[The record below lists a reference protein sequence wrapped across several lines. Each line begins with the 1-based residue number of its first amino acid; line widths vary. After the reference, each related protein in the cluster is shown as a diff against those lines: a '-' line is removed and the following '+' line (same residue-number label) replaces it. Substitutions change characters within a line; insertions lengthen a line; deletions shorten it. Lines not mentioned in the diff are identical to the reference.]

1 MKKKKENNDTQG
13 LTAWVPDI
21 KINAS
26 NPFQN
31 DKLHRKVDIKTLT
44 KIVNAFK
51 GGAVISVNGVW
62 GSGKSIFLKLWKQF
76 LTNKHYPV
84 IYYNAWEDDIS
95 EEPLFSMIK
104 NLKSIA
110 NTEDGSLDKLVEKAG
125 KFLAG
130 ALFGAVKSVTGF
142 WGKVLGDSINGGIEQ
157 IEKDCI
163 DSLNS
168 KDSTSS
174 LLSDFKEALSDFV
187 TDVAS
192 KGYKIPVVYFVD
204 ELDRCN
210 PTFAVKV
217 LERIKHLFEVDNV
230 VFVLALDKEQFCHS
244 INGYFGSESF
254 NSEEYLKRFIDI
266 EYTLQPTMS
275 DDYCL
280 RIFKHFHLD
289 KTMNKKSVNR
299 FVSFTNTCCD
309 AFGLSCRQIEKAYS
323 LYTVAIYCIGNK
335 RYDFNLDLLF
345 YLAAIKI
352 RKPDLFYRIEKRNIN
367 EQELI
372 NDIERLYLEQDPD
385 NIDFLNYCFCDVLSL
400 LVSYYIEYRGLTY
413 SNETE
418 IDDIQ
423 FEFHLFTDSSLMDAI
438 RNHLKE
444 IYNMLPWTSGYLD
457 YYIEKLRMINS
468 FEREPELSAAEITY
482 EIRET
487 LKRLA
492 PMGKP
497 IERTKERPSHG
508 SLRVMPVGFEDCIP
522 VHKGA
527 EGEEDLGK
535 EKRLKSETERQTDEE
550 NS

>member
-1 MKKKKENNDTQG
+1 MNNKKEDNVTQG
-13 LTAWVPDI
+13 LTARIPEI

-31 DKLHRKVDIKTLT
+31 DKLHRKDDIKTLT
-44 KIVNAFK
+44 KIVNVFE

-76 LTNKHYPV
+76 LSNKHYPV

-110 NTEDGSLDKLVEKAG
+110 NTESSFDTLVEKAG
-125 KFLAG
+125 KFFAG

-142 WGKVLGDSINGGIEQ
+142 GGKVLSDSINGGIKQ
-157 IEKDCI
+157 VEKDCI

-187 TDVAS
+187 ADVAR
-192 KGYKIPVVYFVD
+192 KGYKIPLVYFVD

-254 NSEEYLKRFIDI
+254 DSEEYLKRFIDI
-266 EYTLQPTMS
+266 EYTLQATMS

-280 RIFKHFHLD
+280 RLFKHFHLD
-289 KTMNKKSVNR
+289 KTMNKRTSKR
-299 FVSFTNTCCD
+299 FVSFTNSCCD
-309 AFGLSCRQIEKAYS
+309 AFGLSCRQIEKVFS
-323 LYTVAIYCIGNK
+323 LYAVAIYCIGNK
-335 RYDFNLDLLF
+335 QYDFNLDLLF

-352 RKPDLFYRIEKRNIN
+352 RKPDLFYRIQKRNII

-372 NDIERLYLEQDPD
+372 NEIERLYIEQDPD
-385 NIDFLNYCFCDVLSL
+385 NKDFLNYCFCDVFSL
-400 LVSYYIEYRGLTY
+400 LVSYYIEFRGLSY
-413 SNETE
+413 YKEIK

-423 FEFHLFTDSSLMDAI
+423 FKFNIFTDNSIIDAI

-444 IYNMLPWTSGYLD
+444 KNNEPGTSEQLYS
-457 YYIEKLRMINS
+457 YIEKLRMINS
-468 FEREPELSAAEITY
+468 FERKPELSEEEIAY
-482 EIRET
+482 QIRET

-492 PMGKP
+492 PKGKMVTGP
-497 IERTKERPSHG
+497 IN
-508 SLRVMPVGFEDCIP
+508 
-522 VHKGA
+522 
-527 EGEEDLGK
+527 
-535 EKRLKSETERQTDEE
+535 DE
-550 NS
+550 